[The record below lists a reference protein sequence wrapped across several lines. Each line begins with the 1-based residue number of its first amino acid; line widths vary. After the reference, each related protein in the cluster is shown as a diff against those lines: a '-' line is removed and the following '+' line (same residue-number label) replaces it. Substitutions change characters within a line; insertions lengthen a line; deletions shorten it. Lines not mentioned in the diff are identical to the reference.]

1 MGGRRL
7 QSVGSV
13 IAGLTA
19 VIYIALA
26 CLAATCSLV
35 LPAAPRAEGHGSPH
49 HHEAAHSSLCVWAC
63 QATSDA
69 GLIASAPAEAVERV
83 MSVALG
89 VPALPVPLVA
99 GSLLRTRAPPVLPL
113 G

>member
-1 MGGRRL
+1 MRGRRL

-35 LPAAPRAEGHGSPH
+35 VPAAPHAEGHGSPH
-49 HHEAAHSSLCVWAC
+49 HHAAAHSSLCAWAC

-69 GLIASAPAEAVERV
+69 GLIASAPADAVERV
-83 MSVALG
+83 MSVVLG
-89 VPALPVPLVA
+89 VSALPVPVA
-99 GSLLRTRAPPVLPL
+99 VVSLLRARAPPVLPL